1 MGGFIDETF
10 PHSVNHLKL
19 GKLGDFEVLLMACDD
34 GDVIA
39 YYTHRKDDR
48 APILSNLLLIRSCDI
63 SQRNMLTSH
72 PPSALEG
79 DHPRFELYRST
90 NCQDPAVSI
99 LICFRSRLIMCRFFH
114 ENVGKTAWGLAI
126 HEKSRL
132 IAVSSNLREV
142 TVFCF
147 GSSSAADITR
157 VDLLEEEAMSRTEM
171 FPLSTGLS
179 SMAQI
184 SCEQL
189 SLSG

>member
-1 MGGFIDETF
+1 M
-10 PHSVNHLKL
+10 
-19 GKLGDFEVLLMACDD
+19 
-34 GDVIA
+34 
-39 YYTHRKDDR
+39 Y
-48 APILSNLLLIRSCDI
+48 
-63 SQRNMLTSH
+63 
-72 PPSALEG
+72 
-79 DHPRFELYRST
+79 
-90 NCQDPAVSI
+90 
-99 LICFRSRLIMCRFFH
+99 RFFH
-114 ENVGKTAWGLAI
+114 ENVGKTAWGIAI

-147 GSSSAADITR
+147 GSSSAADITK

-189 SLSG
+189 LPSGSF